1 MRKERVME
9 LLAKLARDYDF
20 LDTLSAEVK
29 REIADQLKINDYSI
43 GYKLINGTESC
54 QGFSFILKGVLRVY
68 RINDEGRE
76 VTLYKLKQGDSCFL
90 TTLCAISQ
98 LENYAFAEV
107 EEEATLAII
116 PIKLFKEYILEDK
129 AYLKYIFKN
138 LYGKFDHVIATL
150 EKITFDSIEK
160 RIIYYLKHATEKT
173 TGIAIVYTTHE
184 KIAID
189 IGSSRE
195 VVSRTLKSLEKSGFI
210 ELGRGKIKILDV
222 QHLEKIESIEQ

>member
-1 MRKERVME
+1 MRKERLME
-9 LLAKLARDYDF
+9 ILSKLAKDYDF
-20 LDTLSAEVK
+20 LDALSGETKRVIAEH
-29 REIADQLKINDYSI
+29 LKINDYNA
-43 GYKLINGTESC
+43 GYKLINGTQSC

-90 TTLCAISQ
+90 TTLCILSDQ
-98 LENYAFAEV
+98 DNYAFAEV
-107 EEEATLAII
+107 EKDAVLGII
-116 PIKLFKEYILEDK
+116 PMEIFKKYILEDK

-138 LYGKFDHVIATL
+138 LYGKFDNVIATL

-160 RIIYYLKHATEKT
+160 RIIHYLRQSTEKT
-173 TGIAIVYTTHE
+173 AGTATIYTTHE

-195 VVSRTLKSLEKSGFI
+195 VVSRTLKTLEKDGFI
-210 ELGRGKIKILDV
+210 ELGRGKIKVLDIAYL
-222 QHLEKIESIEQ
+222 QKIESM